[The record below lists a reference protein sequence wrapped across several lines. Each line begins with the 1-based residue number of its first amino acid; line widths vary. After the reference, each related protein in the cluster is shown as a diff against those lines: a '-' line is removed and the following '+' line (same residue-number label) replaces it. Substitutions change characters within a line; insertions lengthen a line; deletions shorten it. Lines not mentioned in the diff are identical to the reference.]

1 MKFQLEHMDKDLF
14 VFVDGSKIT
23 FDRISRNI
31 AVRLCL
37 MGVIQKSELKYA
49 TVLAKRTIG
58 EYNRTKGKEDETYT
72 EEMYVYGTPFK
83 TAYAYLV
90 ENFNHFFTR
99 FKYLIKTYGEENVD
113 IHRMGENYSA
123 DSVVA
128 ILKEDHIAVHA
139 VKYVTL
145 EFIDGCFYPQ
155 KFNSKGALGK
165 AYRLS
170 KEELDVGLCER
181 YFMHENKRIQ
191 IKIIPSSVEPS
202 FEKHKEST
210 QDFIRSL
217 TRSLEKTSDLTEKK
231 ALEQQIKLEQKE
243 LRQYN
248 RLIRQDELHKQNVA
262 KLKGVN
268 PDEAWND
275 IARSLKEQ
283 YQNQKK
289 AVLKLIK
296 DEPVDL
302 FTEERRIDY
311 ELFFK
316 ITTEIIRIDNILK
329 DLKRYDYEF
338 EEYCILVK
346 TKGTKAAR

>member
-1 MKFQLEHMDKDLF
+1 MKFQLKHMDKDLF
-14 VFVDGSKIT
+14 NFVEGSKNPY
-23 FDRISRNI
+23 DRRSRNI
-31 AVRLCL
+31 AVRLNL

-99 FKYLIKTYGEENVD
+99 FKYLIKTYGEENVE

-128 ILKEDHIAVHA
+128 ILKKDHIAVHN

-145 EFIDGCFYPQ
+145 EYFDGYNYPQ
-155 KFNSKGALGK
+155 EFNSKDELRK
-165 AYRLS
+165 AYKLS
-170 KEELDVGLCER
+170 KVQLEVGLSER
-181 YFMHENKRIQ
+181 YFIHQNKRIQ

-210 QDFIRSL
+210 QDFIRNL
-217 TRSLEKTSDLTEKK
+217 TRSLEKASDITEKK

-243 LRQYN
+243 LQVYDQ
-248 RLIRQDELHKQNVA
+248 LLKQDERHNQKVA
-262 KLKGVN
+262 KFKGVN
-268 PDEAWND
+268 ADEAWNM
-275 IARSLKEQ
+275 IATSLKEQ

-296 DEPVDL
+296 DELVYL
-302 FTEERRIDY
+302 FTEGSRIDY

-316 ITTEIIRIDNILK
+316 ITTDMIRIENILK
-329 DLKRYDYEF
+329 DLNRYDYVF

-346 TKGTKAAR
+346 TKGTNVA

>member
-1 MKFQLEHMDKDLF
+1 MKFQLKHMDKDLF
-14 VFVDGSKIT
+14 NFVDVSKNP
-23 FDRISRNI
+23 FDRRSRHI
-31 AVRLCL
+31 AVRLNL
-37 MGVIQKSELKYA
+37 MGVIQKSDLKYA

-90 ENFNHFFTR
+90 GNFNHFFTR
-99 FKYLIKTYGEENVD
+99 SKYLIRTYGEENVD

-128 ILKEDHIAVHA
+128 ILKKDHKAVHN

-145 EFIDGCFYPQ
+145 EYFEGYIYPQ
-155 KFNSKGALGK
+155 EFTSKDALRK
-165 AYRLS
+165 AYKLS
-170 KEELDVGLCER
+170 KEELEVGLSER
-181 YFMHENKRIQ
+181 YFMNLNKRIQ

-210 QDFIRSL
+210 QDFIKNL
-217 TRSLEKTSDLTEKK
+217 TRSLEKTSDVTEKK

-243 LRQYN
+243 LQVYDQ
-248 RLIRQDELHKQNVA
+248 LLKQDELYNQKVA
-262 KLKGVN
+262 KFKGVN
-268 PDEAWND
+268 ADEVWNK
-275 IARSLKEQ
+275 IAISLKEQ

-296 DEPVDL
+296 DELVDL
-302 FTEERRIDY
+302 FTEGSRIDY
-311 ELFFK
+311 ELFFN
-316 ITTEIIRIDNILK
+316 ITTDMIRIENILK
-329 DLKRYDYEF
+329 DLNRYDYVF

-346 TKGTKAAR
+346 TKSTNVV